1 MSDYEKVIELLCE
14 KFGIALGEAS
24 KLLPQIIRYNI
35 VGNSVQIAISV
46 VILIITG
53 IAAYKLIRWWHG
65 EDYDEYSDSGKIVT
79 GLCVTGALGLIF
91 LITFL
96 TGIDGL
102 IQFIYMPDVAALKY
116 VMGLV
121 K

>member
-14 KFGIALGEAS
+14 KFGIALSEAG

-35 VGNSVQIAISV
+35 VGYSVQIAISV
-46 VILIITG
+46 AILIVTAV
-53 IAAYKLIRWWHG
+53 AAYKLIKWWNG
-65 EDYDEYSDSGKIVT
+65 KDYDGYSDSGKIIT

-91 LITFL
+91 LIGFL
-96 TGIDGL
+96 AGIDGL
-102 IQFIYMPDVAALKY
+102 IQFVYMPDVAALKY

>member
-14 KFGIALGEAS
+14 KFGIALGEAG

-53 IAAYKLIRWWHG
+53 IAAYKLIKWWYG

-79 GLCVTGALGLIF
+79 GLCITGALGLIF
-91 LITFL
+91 LIEFL
-96 TGIDGL
+96 AGIDGL

>member
-1 MSDYEKVIELLCE
+1 MRKKKKVIELLCE
-14 KFGIALGEAS
+14 KFGIALSEAG

-35 VGNSVQIAISV
+35 VGYSVQIAISV
-46 VILIITG
+46 AILIVTAV
-53 IAAYKLIRWWHG
+53 AAYKLIKWWNG
-65 EDYDEYSDSGKIVT
+65 KDYDGYSDSGKIIT

-91 LITFL
+91 LIGFL
-96 TGIDGL
+96 AGIDGL
-102 IQFIYMPDVAALKY
+102 IQFVYMPDVAALKY